1 MKATTLK
8 NAPATFYEG
17 NQYPSANCP
26 HEIRTLLEGTIDNI
40 QDQLKMLARSNKQLK
55 LRLKQAQQAFQRLQ
69 VAVSKQPQST

>member
-17 NQYPSANCP
+17 NKFPSVNCP

-55 LRLKQAQQAFQRLQ
+55 QRLKQAQQAYNRLQ
-69 VAVSKQPQST
+69 NTVSKQP